1 MRHTLILILML
12 TGLIAQAQT
21 YTIVHS
27 IGKIYDTNSEKYL
40 VRGMRINASA
50 ELQFQSEGARA
61 AVLSSQ
67 RGRFVIQEQSGAS
80 SKSEISYALASV
92 LSPARGKLSTRAGG
106 INNKLDFEKRFG
118 EGPVAILGNTYKVA
132 VSSTAFPMNDDKFFY
147 ANYQYGGEAI
157 NKRLAS
163 QGDSLIIDV
172 VSFYSV
178 DGKSIDPME
187 TSDVKL
193 FYYDAGSE
201 ESTFVTNLEFAVV
214 SDEELKSMVGH
225 MSDVHVSE
233 RNTAVLE
240 IINGVIGKCSE
251 KDLESALSKF

>member
-1 MRHTLILILML
+1 MRVLLTISILLISVTI
-12 TGLIAQAQT
+12 QAQT

-27 IGKIYDTNSEKYL
+27 IGKIYESKSGKYL
-40 VRGMRINASA
+40 SRGMRINESA
-50 ELQFQSEGARA
+50 ELQFQSPGARA
-61 AVLSSQ
+61 AVLSSK
-67 RGRFVIQEQSGAS
+67 RGRFVIQEKS
-80 SKSEISYALASV
+80 STTGKSNIAYALSSV

-132 VSSTAFPMNDDKFFY
+132 VSSSAFPMNDNKFFY

-157 NKRLAS
+157 NKKLSS
-163 QGDSLIIDV
+163 QGDSLIVDAG
-172 VSFYSV
+172 SFYSV
-178 DGKSIDPME
+178 DNRSIDPME
-187 TSDVKL
+187 TSDAKL
-193 FYYDAGSE
+193 FYYDTGSQ
-201 ESTFVTNLEFAVV
+201 ESTFVTNLEFSVV
-214 SDEELKSMVGH
+214 SNEDLKSMVGH

-251 KDLESALSKF
+251 KDLKNALSNL